1 MLNIEEH
8 SNNNEKRIDCAYSD
22 IGHIISDI
30 KSLNEESINSKEYIA
45 NTTDLL
51 RKRVSHNEES
61 IDVLHKTIEN
71 VVHIGTD
78 VDANRT
84 NHGGSWAVVCIE
96 GKMNIVKFVDL
107 SRGDIRHVLDFLK
120 QFEAAKHCIDMPYL
134 AFKEELFKF

>member
-1 MLNIEEH
+1 MTN
-8 SNNNEKRIDCAYSD
+8 SNY
-22 IGHIISDI
+22 HIS
-30 KSLNEESINSKEYIA
+30 

-51 RKRVSHNEES
+51 DKRVSHNEDS

-78 VDANRT
+78 VIPNHR

-107 SRGDIRHVLDFLK
+107 SRGDARYVLDFLK
-120 QFEAAKHCIDMPYL
+120 QFEAAKHCIDTPYL
-134 AFKEELFKF
+134 VFKEELFKF